1 MSLNVTSPATWR
13 LPPELTK
20 AMLSFLPAD
29 AEDSADQYYGSI
41 CSSMLVCKDWKVSAS
56 EIFSEALSGY

>member
-1 MSLNVTSPATWR
+1 MTLNVTSPATWR

-20 AMLSFLPAD
+20 AVLSFLPAD
-29 AEDSADQYYGSI
+29 AEDSADRYGSI
-41 CSSMLVCKDWKVSAS
+41 YSCMLVCKDWKVRFS